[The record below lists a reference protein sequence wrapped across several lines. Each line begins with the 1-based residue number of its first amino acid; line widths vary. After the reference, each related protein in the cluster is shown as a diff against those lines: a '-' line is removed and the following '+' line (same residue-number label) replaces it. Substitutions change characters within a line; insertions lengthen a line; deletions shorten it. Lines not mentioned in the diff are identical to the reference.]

1 MPLHDIPILTRTV
14 VYNGHTI
21 TVRGV
26 SVADIATILPRYG
39 SEIALLFGQVVSQ
52 VRDGDSADATDV
64 ASIINMIVQRS
75 PLLAA
80 EVIALV
86 TDDYPKGIEVAK
98 RLPVGKQVE
107 ILEAAFDCTFE
118 SETDL
123 EKLMGVANRLLLA
136 TAAAIQRATPVI
148 PSGGG
153 GST

>member
-1 MPLHDIPILTRTV
+1 MPLHAIPILTREV

-26 SVADIATILPRYG
+26 GVADLAAILPRYG

-52 VRDGDSADATDV
+52 SREGDPADV
-64 ASIINMIVQRS
+64 ASTINMIVSRS

-86 TDDYPKGIEVAK
+86 CDDHPKGVEVAK
-98 RLPVGKQVE
+98 KLPIGKQVE

-123 EKLMGVANRLLLA
+123 EKLMGVANRLILA
-136 TAAAIQRATPVI
+136 TATAIQRATPVI
-148 PSGGG
+148 SSGGG

>member
-1 MPLHDIPILTRTV
+1 MPLHAIPILTREV
-14 VYNGHTI
+14 AYNGHTI

-26 SVADIATILPRYG
+26 GVADIATILPRYG

-52 VRDGDSADATDV
+52 GREGDPADL
-64 ASIINMIVQRS
+64 ASIINMIVSRS

-80 EVIALV
+80 EVVALV
-86 TDDYPKGIEVAK
+86 CDDHPKGIEVAK
-98 RLPVGKQVE
+98 KLPIVKQVE

-118 SETDL
+118 SETDM

-136 TAAAIQRATPVI
+136 TATAIQKATPEI
-148 PSGGG
+148 TSGGG